1 LPPGRRRSLFAGG
14 QSAVHPDDLKAK
26 VATLGLA
33 EVDAVRQG
41 MNAEICRQA
50 GTQAKGHAED
60 AIGSTGAPVVTG
72 RCVRALTC

>member
-1 LPPGRRRSLFAGG
+1 
-14 QSAVHPDDLKAK
+14 